1 MDVNQS
7 NLDAKAFIQMFE
19 RDAKTELEIAC
30 FRHLAEIFDLEETE
44 RAAAKLIEE
53 VYGVHDEILE
63 EVENTLDG
71 LEDDETFSE
80 NVGDEIAKKLHDL
93 SQKVCDERAA
103 AKKSYDQLEL
113 LGLWD

>member
-19 RDAKTELEIAC
+19 RDATTELEIAC
-30 FRHLAEIFDLEETE
+30 FKHLAEIFDMEESE
-44 RAAAKLIEE
+44 RAAAKLIDE

-71 LEDDETFSE
+71 LEDDKGFTDKVSDS
-80 NVGDEIAKKLHDL
+80 VAMKLHDL
-93 SQKVCDERAA
+93 SQKVCDERAT
-103 AKKSYDQLEL
+103 AKKSYDELEL